1 MDRLKKLAC
10 ALICGCMISA
20 TALPAH
26 ADKVGELTEDVLVV
40 VVVAVAG
47 VFLLTSP
54 LRDSSSSLDS
64 GDDEGAA
71 QILDE
76 YQRGMGIRLN
86 DPGSAFRV
94 STMATHSQT
103 WTTLNGAVSFA
114 PQHSAGFGSGIDT
127 GLGPDFGA
135 RTFNI
140 PQDTV
145 AVEFLTFSYQFD

>member
-1 MDRLKKLAC
+1 MKQLKKLTC
-10 ALICGCMISA
+10 ALICGSMISA

-26 ADKVGELTEDVLVV
+26 ADE
-40 VVVAVAG
+40 
-47 VFLLTSP
+47 
-54 LRDSSSSLDS
+54 
-64 GDDEGAA
+64 GDDFWDDFSDSITLLIVGGVVIAGIVIYSVTRDFDGGTDDQA

-86 DPGSAFRV
+86 DPDSAFRV
-94 STMATHSQT
+94 STMATNSQT
-103 WTTLNGAVSFA
+103 WTTLNGATSFA

-135 RTFNI
+135 RTFSI

-145 AVEFLTFSYQFD
+145 TVDLLTFSYQFD